1 MPSYRPAQADDNSKG
16 GAACEVGNSHGSE
29 RLRDRPISASRKF
42 GSVASD
48 RFGSEL
54 GWLKL
59 TLASGRP
66 RVWLRV
72 WREHARYAVSTPG
85 RKGVLRVERALSPRT
100 RGRGLIGGRVGYRR
114 GNEKPSNLNGYG
126 ELWRK
131 VFGPSGPVAFS
142 CSEATRTSSW
152 ASSLRKVFTTCGGFN
167 LSLFASL
174 EGEPSGLL
182 SAEGVYHP
190 RWFRPSLVRTPR
202 EQALGC
208 TYCGR

>member
-1 MPSYRPAQADDNSKG
+1 M
-16 GAACEVGNSHGSE
+16 
-29 RLRDRPISASRKF
+29 
-42 GSVASD
+42 
-48 RFGSEL
+48 
-54 GWLKL
+54 
-59 TLASGRP
+59 
-66 RVWLRV
+66 
-72 WREHARYAVSTPG
+72 
-85 RKGVLRVERALSPRT
+85 
-100 RGRGLIGGRVGYRR
+100 GYRR

-182 SAEGVYHP
+182 SAEGKGFEPLVRGY
-190 RWFRPSLVRTPR
+190 RTTVFKTVTFGRSVNLPSLASS
-202 EQALGC
+202 QLC
-208 TYCGR
+208 YSSL

>member
-1 MPSYRPAQADDNSKG
+1 M
-16 GAACEVGNSHGSE
+16 
-29 RLRDRPISASRKF
+29 
-42 GSVASD
+42 
-48 RFGSEL
+48 
-54 GWLKL
+54 
-59 TLASGRP
+59 
-66 RVWLRV
+66 
-72 WREHARYAVSTPG
+72 STPG

-182 SAEGVYHP
+182 SAEGKGFELYEFP
-190 RWFRPSLVRTPR
+190 RVKQGLSRVITTESATRQTTFELEHFERETAERNKSRPLR
-202 EQALGC
+202 G
-208 TYCGR
+208 